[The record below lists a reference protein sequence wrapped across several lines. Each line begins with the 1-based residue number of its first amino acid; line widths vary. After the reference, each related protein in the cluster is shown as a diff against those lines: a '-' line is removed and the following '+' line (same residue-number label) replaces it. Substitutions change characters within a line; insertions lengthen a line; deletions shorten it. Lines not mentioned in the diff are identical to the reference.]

1 MSKIKLTKN
10 ELKKQKD
17 SLKRFKR
24 FLPTLL
30 LKKQQ
35 IQLEILKVR
44 NLAVERAE
52 EEEKLIEDVEQWI
65 AVMGE
70 DAGISDLV
78 KINFIETDIGNI
90 AGVDIPLFKGI
101 KFKEAAY
108 DLYSSPYWFDKA
120 VKEMKSIITLRGEI
134 IILEEQI
141 FLLEEELRITTQ
153 RVNLFEKIKIPQSE
167 NNIRVIQIFLGDQET
182 AAVVRGKIS
191 KSKIIRAAEEIAV

>member
-1 MSKIKLTKN
+1 MAKIKLTKN

-44 NLAVERAE
+44 NLAVEKAE
-52 EEEKLIEDVEQWI
+52 EEEKLIEDVERWI

-70 DAGISDLV
+70 DAGINDLV

-108 DLYSSPYWFDKA
+108 DLYSTPYWFDKTI
-120 VKEMKSIITLRGEI
+120 KEMKGIITLRGEI

-191 KSKIIRAAEEIAV
+191 KSKIIRAAEEVAV

>member
-1 MSKIKLTKN
+1 MAKIKLTKN

-44 NLAVERAE
+44 NLAAEKAE
-52 EEEKLIEDVEQWI
+52 EEEKLIEDIKKWI

-90 AGVDIPLFKGI
+90 AGVDIPLFKNI
-101 KFKEAAY
+101 KFKDAAY
-108 DLYSSPYWFDKA
+108 DLYSTPFWFDKA
-120 VKEMKSIITLRGEI
+120 IKEMKGIITLRGEI

-141 FLLEEELRITTQ
+141 VLLEDELRITTQ
-153 RVNLFEKIKIPQSE
+153 RVNLFEKVKIPQSE

-191 KSKIIRAAEEIAV
+191 KSKIIRAAEEMLA